1 MQSEVDHDPF
11 CKWGYYVCE
20 QEGKNVS
27 LDVAIRTKEVIL
39 LLCPHESLPHEV
51 AAVHL
56 AQGCQDKKDIDLLEG
71 VQRRP

>member
-20 QEGKNVS
+20 QEGKNMS

-39 LLCPHESLPHEV
+39 PSALMRPYLQYYIQP
-51 AAVHL
+51 
-56 AQGCQDKKDIDLLEG
+56 G
-71 VQRRP
+71 VSG